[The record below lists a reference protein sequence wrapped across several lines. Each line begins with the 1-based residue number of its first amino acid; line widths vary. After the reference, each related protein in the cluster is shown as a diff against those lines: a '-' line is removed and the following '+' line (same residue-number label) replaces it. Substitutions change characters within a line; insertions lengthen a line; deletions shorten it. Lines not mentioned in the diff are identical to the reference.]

1 MVAYSVIIY
10 VALELSEFK
19 LSKYEEV
26 LVLVL
31 SNIVGFEGFFLF
43 FIFFVCLL
51 FGFFGFACFYLC
63 GVFLHLWAA

>member
-1 MVAYSVIIY
+1 MVAYSVVIY

-31 SNIVGFEGFFLF
+31 SNIVGFEGFFFF
-43 FIFFVCLL
+43 FIFVCLL

-63 GVFLHLWAA
+63 GVFLHLWAV